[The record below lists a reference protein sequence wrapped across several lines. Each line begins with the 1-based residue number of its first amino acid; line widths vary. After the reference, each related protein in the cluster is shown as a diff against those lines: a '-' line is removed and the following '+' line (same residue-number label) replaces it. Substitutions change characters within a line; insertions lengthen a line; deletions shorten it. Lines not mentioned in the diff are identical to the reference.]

1 MPARLRK
8 LLLAVLSFAALIAA
22 AVCLL
27 IYLQQDRLLFYPQPL
42 SEADARA
49 VEKIAPRS
57 ERFELKTSDGTH
69 LRGWLVRG
77 PAHGTW
83 PLVIYFGGNAE
94 EVSWLLPEFSRIPTY
109 ATLLVNYRGYG
120 SSEGSPSERAMFND
134 ALEAYD
140 KIVQRPDIDARRV
153 IVMGRSLGTGVAT
166 YVASQRPIAGAVLIS
181 PYDSMVAVAHSVYP
195 FLPVSLLLRHR
206 FESDRRAPSIQTPLL
221 ALAAAQDTV
230 ISPDRSRRLVEKWGG
245 ATRFELL
252 DGVDHN
258 TITMHPHFWPLVM
271 AFLTE
276 RGSAQP
282 GTAH

>member
-8 LLLAVLSFAALIAA
+8 LLLTLLSFVALIAA

-27 IYLQQDRLLFYPQPL
+27 VYLRQDRLLFYPQPL

-57 ERFELKTSDGTH
+57 ERFELKAADGTH

-77 PAHGTW
+77 PTHGSW

-120 SSEGSPSERAMFND
+120 LSEGSPSERAMFND
-134 ALEAYD
+134 ALEVYD

-153 IVMGRSLGTGVAT
+153 VVMGRSLGTGVAT

-206 FESDRRAPSIQTPLL
+206 FESDQRAPSIQAPLL
-221 ALAAAQDTV
+221 ALTAAQDTM
-230 ISPDRSRRLVEKWGG
+230 ISPERSRRLVEKWGG
-245 ATRFELL
+245 ASRFEVL

-258 TITMHPHFWPLVM
+258 TIAMHPHFWPLVAAFM
-271 AFLTE
+271 AE
-276 RGSAQP
+276 RSID
-282 GTAH
+282 

>member
-8 LLLAVLSFAALIAA
+8 LLLTLLSFVALIAA

-27 IYLQQDRLLFYPQPL
+27 VYLRQDRLLFYPQPL

-57 ERFELKTSDGTH
+57 ERFELKAADGTH

-77 PAHGTW
+77 PTHGSW

-120 SSEGSPSERAMFND
+120 LSEGSPSERAMFND
-134 ALEAYD
+134 ALEVYD

-153 IVMGRSLGTGVAT
+153 VVMGRSLGTGVAT

-206 FESDRRAPSIQTPLL
+206 FESDQRAPSIQAPLL

-230 ISPDRSRRLVEKWGG
+230 IPPERSKRLVEKWG
-245 ATRFELL
+245 AASRFEVL

-258 TITMHPHFWPLVM
+258 TIAMHPHFWPLVAAFM
-271 AFLTE
+271 AE
-276 RGSAQP
+276 RSID
-282 GTAH
+282 

>member
-181 PYDSMVAVAHSVYP
+181 PYDSMVAVAHGVYP

-258 TITMHPHFWPLVM
+258 TITMHPHFWPMVM

>member
-8 LLLAVLSFAALIAA
+8 LLLTLLSFVALIAA

-27 IYLQQDRLLFYPQPL
+27 VYLRQDRLLFYPQPL

-57 ERFELKTSDGTH
+57 ERFELKAADGTH

-77 PAHGTW
+77 PTHGSW

-120 SSEGSPSERAMFND
+120 LSEGSPSERAMFND
-134 ALEAYD
+134 ALEVYD

-153 IVMGRSLGTGVAT
+153 VVMGRSLGTGVAT

-206 FESDRRAPSIQTPLL
+206 FESDQRAPSIQAPLL

-230 ISPDRSRRLVEKWGG
+230 IPPECSKRLVEKWG
-245 ATRFELL
+245 AASRFEVL

-258 TITMHPHFWPLVM
+258 TIAMHPHFWPLVAAFM
-271 AFLTE
+271 AE
-276 RGSAQP
+276 RSID
-282 GTAH
+282 

>member
-8 LLLAVLSFAALIAA
+8 LLLALPSFVALIAA

-27 IYLQQDRLLFYPQPL
+27 IYLRQDRLLFYPQPL

-49 VEKIAPRS
+49 VERIAPRS
-57 ERFELKTSDGTH
+57 ERFELKTADGTRV
-69 LRGWLVRG
+69 RGWLVRG
-77 PAHGTW
+77 PSRGSW

-120 SSEGSPSERAMFND
+120 LSEGLPSERALFND
-134 ALEAYD
+134 ALEVYD
-140 KIVQRPDIDARRV
+140 KIVQRPDVDARRIV
-153 IVMGRSLGTGVAT
+153 VMGRSLGTGVAT
-166 YVASQRPIAGAVLIS
+166 YIASQRPIAGAVLIS

-195 FLPVSLLLRHR
+195 FLPVGLLLRHR
-206 FESDRRAPSIQTPLL
+206 FESDRRAPSIHAPLL
-221 ALAAAQDTV
+221 ALAAAQDMV
-230 ISPDRSRRLVEKWGG
+230 ISPERSKRLVEKWGG
-245 ATRFELL
+245 TSRFELL

-271 AFLTE
+271 AFLAE
-276 RGSAQP
+276 RASAQS
-282 GTAH
+282 GAAQ

>member
-8 LLLAVLSFAALIAA
+8 LLLTLLSFVALIAA

-27 IYLQQDRLLFYPQPL
+27 VYLRQDRLLFYPQRL

-49 VEKIAPRS
+49 VEKTAPRS
-57 ERFELKTSDGTH
+57 ERFELMAADGTY

-77 PAHGTW
+77 PSPGPW

-94 EVSWLLPEFSRIPTY
+94 EISWLLPEFSRVPAC

-120 SSEGSPSERAMFND
+120 LSDGLPSEAALFND
-134 ALEAYD
+134 ALEVYD
-140 KIVQRPDIDARRV
+140 KIVQRPDVDARRV
-153 IVMGRSLGTGVAT
+153 MVMGRSLGTGVAI
-166 YVASQRPIAGAVLIS
+166 YLASQRPIAGAVLIS

-195 FLPVSLLLRHR
+195 FLPVGLLLRHR
-206 FESDRRAPSIQTPLL
+206 FESDRRAPSIHAPLL

-230 ISPDRSRRLVEKWGG
+230 IPPERSKRLVEKWGG
-245 ATRFELL
+245 ATRFEVL

-258 TITMHPHFWPLVM
+258 TIAMHPHFWPLVM
-271 AFLTE
+271 AFLAE
-276 RGSAQP
+276 RGSAQS
-282 GTAH
+282 GAAQ